1 MKPDPLR
8 PHNALPPLP
17 PKADIESKAIL
28 KACIDARTALAELKG
43 AGDLIPNQAVL
54 INTIP
59 ILEAQASSE
68 IENIV
73 TTTDRLFRLANDPKG
88 QTDLA
93 TKEALRYR
101 VALNTG
107 FQAIANRPITTALA
121 VELCRIIKGVEIDIR
136 ATPGTALRND
146 VTGETIYTPP
156 EGEKRLRDMLANWE
170 RFIHEAEDIDP
181 LIRMAVMHYQFE
193 AIHPFTDGNGRTGRV
208 LNILYLVE
216 KGLLSL
222 PVLYLSRHII
232 NHKADYYRLLRQVTE
247 AQAWEA
253 WILYMLTAVKQ
264 TAIWTTAKVRAIRD
278 LVDRTAERMR
288 REAEPAYSR
297 ELCDL
302 IFSQPYVRVANVVE
316 AGIAQRETAS
326 KRLRALVAAG
336 FLEEMKV
343 GRDKLFLNRPFLA
356 LLSGRD

>member
-1 MKPDPLR
+1 MSFDPR
-8 PHNALPPLP
+8 QPYNALPPLP
-17 PKADIESKAIL
+17 PAADIESRAIL
-28 KACIDARTALAELKG
+28 KACIGAHKALAELKG
-43 AGDLIPNQAVL
+43 TGDLIPNQSVL

-73 TTTDRLFRLANDPKG
+73 TTTDRLFRLANDPKT
-88 QTDLA
+88 QTDAA

-101 VALNTG
+101 GALSAG
-107 FQAIANRPITTALA
+107 FQAIADRPITTALA
-121 VELCRIIKGVEIDIR
+121 VELCRIIKGVDIDIR
-136 ATPGTALRND
+136 ATPGAALRND
-146 VTGETIYTPP
+146 VTGEIVYTPP
-156 EGEKRLRDMLANWE
+156 DGEARLRDMLANWE
-170 RFIHEAEDIDP
+170 RFIHDAEDIDP

-232 NHKADYYRLLRQVTE
+232 RNKPDYYRLLRHVTE
-247 AQAWEA
+247 AQAWEP
-253 WILYMLTAVKQ
+253 WILYMLTAVEK
-264 TAIWTTAKVRAIRD
+264 TATWTTTKIRAIRD
-278 LVDRTAERMR
+278 LMDLTADRMR
-288 REAEPAYSR
+288 RDAEAAYSR
-297 ELCDL
+297 DLCDL
-302 IFSQPYVRVANVVE
+302 IFSQPYTRVANVVD
-316 AGIAQRETAS
+316 AGLAHRETAS
-326 KRLRALVAAG
+326 KRLRALAAAG